1 MTTMVWGMQR
11 WGFSG
16 SRACR
21 WRASVVHGGVMAA
34 LLAGVGALWT
44 AMALMVALL
53 AHPVPTMTTL
63 EREGARGVPKVVRQ
77 GSVTV
82 LAELRKGVTGRG
94 AR

>member
-1 MTTMVWGMQR
+1 
-11 WGFSG
+11 
-16 SRACR
+16 
-21 WRASVVHGGVMAA
+21 
-34 LLAGVGALWT
+34 
-44 AMALMVALL
+44 MALMVALL

>member
-1 MTTMVWGMQR
+1 MVWGMQR
-11 WGFSG
+11 LGFSG
-16 SRACR
+16 SGTAR
-21 WRASVVHGGVMAA
+21 WRASLVHGGVMAA
-34 LLAGVGALWT
+34 LLAGVMALWIVV
-44 AMALMVALL
+44 ALMVALL

-82 LAELRKGVTGRG
+82 VSGLRKGVTGRS